1 MRLRPRAAFTARWS
15 AFCGLASRMGTRSS
29 NVLLFALLAALPA
42 CSGSDGVRFY
52 DLSCSGSYQT
62 RAGAYGLGGTCT
74 FTRTAGAT
82 GAMTVCARMAI
93 QSAAGITL
101 LTQDV
106 RGSLADGVPSIS
118 IDYWIPQDAPATGA
132 SPRAW
137 ASGYCG

>member
-1 MRLRPRAAFTARWS
+1 MKWP
-15 AFCGLASRMGTRSS
+15 AFCDLASRMGTRSS
-29 NVLLFALLAALPA
+29 NVLPLALLATLLA

-52 DLSCSGSYQT
+52 DLSCSGAYQT

-74 FTRTAGAT
+74 FTRSAGAT
-82 GAMTVCARMAI
+82 GAMSVCARMAI

-106 RGSLADGVPSIS
+106 RGTLADGVQSIA